1 MLGLPGRFLNEAE
14 LVTDPDTD
22 RACRRREEGPGR
34 RSGGGCLC
42 CAGCPAWQSGGSR
55 RRWGPGGHGGRHTGE
70 GASRMVALGGGDGV
84 CPGRRACPLLPA
96 GKGQRGGG
104 RAGLGPA
111 GAPGGPAGRVGL
123 GGPGRRHRPAGEQAR
138 GPGGPGS
145 PVAEPS
151 GGSGWGR
158 PVPTPPRRASPCR
171 RRMRTSV
178 RCAGTAGSSSAVTAA
193 PAPSTWPAWPPRCGR
208 SPGEAGAP
216 APTGLHGDLHP
227 LTLSGGHA
235 GCGGACWCS
244 SLGRGGARPRPQHP
258 PARVATRSSQ
268 PGQQGPEGGKGGWR
282 PKAKRGRPAPSHPTF
297 RPRTPSTAHLY
308 VRVRAHRDAELH
320 PRTVHLPAPPPLATG
335 RALSPTSARGSRGSD
350 EGMGVQSCPACWAT
364 SPAHVSEPQGLWQ

>member
-1 MLGLPGRFLNEAE
+1 MLCRVPSLAVRGLPEA
-14 LVTDPDTD
+14 V
-22 RACRRREEGPGR
+22 
-34 RSGGGCLC
+34 
-42 CAGCPAWQSGGSR
+42 GSR
-55 RRWGPGGHGGRHTGE
+55 RAWWAPYRRGRKQDGGLGQRGRRVPGPTGLPPVACREGAAWRWACRLGTGWSAGWTCGACGPWGSWAQASAGRGAGQGTWGPGVPCGG
-70 GASRMVALGGGDGV
+70 AI
-84 CPGRRACPLLPA
+84 
-96 GKGQRGGG
+96 RG
-104 RAGLGPA
+104 L
-111 GAPGGPAGRVGL
+111 RV
-123 GGPGRRHRPAGEQAR
+123 
-138 GPGGPGS
+138 
-145 PVAEPS
+145 
-151 GGSGWGR
+151 GR

-171 RRMRTSV
+171 RRTRTSV